1 METSTSTEASVQRPG
16 RGTRGARIAAIRG
29 NQSER
34 PKSPR
39 NKSPASKPQKE
50 EQARP
55 IRGTEN
61 GSRGSRIIKPRGRG
75 RGRGRIMRRGYR
87 PRPRQPNFRRRL
99 ERAQFAMR
107 NPRGNRGRFRG
118 RRGYFG
124 MFRRIFRRRS
134 IFIKGFPKNITEK
147 TITTML
153 EKEGRIL
160 RVTLLKDNQGE
171 SRGMAFAEFQNPRDA
186 LKVVQ
191 KYKTKEFEG
200 HNIFVA
206 FKRDNRFRNNNYP
219 RFFNRNRNNRQ
230 FNGFRPGFNPN
241 RFKRPMRPMRNII
254 RGGRGRG
261 RGRIGGRGRGF

>member
-1 METSTSTEASVQRPG
+1 METSSTEASNQRSA
-16 RGTRGARIAAIRG
+16 RGTRRARISAIRG

-39 NKSPASKPQKE
+39 NKSPPSKSPKE
-50 EQARP
+50 EQSRP
-55 IRGTEN
+55 IRGTQN
-61 GSRGSRIIKPRGRG
+61 SSRGSRIARPRGRV
-75 RGRGRIMRRGYR
+75 RGMRRGFR

-124 MFRRIFRRRS
+124 MFRRLFRRRS

-153 EKEGRIL
+153 QKEGRIL
-160 RVTLLKDNQGE
+160 RVTLLKDNKGE

-191 KYKTKEFEG
+191 NYKGKKFEG
-200 HNIFVA
+200 YNIFVA
-206 FKRDNRFRNNNYP
+206 FKRDNNRFRNNYYP

-230 FNGFRPGFNPN
+230 FNGFRSGFNSN
-241 RFKRPMRPMRNII
+241 RFQRQMRPMRNII

-261 RGRIGGRGRGF
+261 RGRGRGF

>member
-1 METSTSTEASVQRPG
+1 MDTSTSTEVLIQRPG

-39 NKSPASKPQKE
+39 NKSPASKPPKE
-50 EQARP
+50 EQSRP
-55 IRGTEN
+55 IRGTQS
-61 GSRGSRIIKPRGRG
+61 GSRGSRIVRP
-75 RGRGRIMRRGYR
+75 RGRGRIMRRGNR

-124 MFRRIFRRRS
+124 MFRRFFRRRS

-153 EKEGRIL
+153 QKEGRIL
-160 RVTLLKDNQGE
+160 RVTLLKDSQGE

-186 LKVVQ
+186 LKVVRE
-191 KYKTKEFEG
+191 YKTKEIEG

-206 FKRDNRFRNNNYP
+206 FKRDNNRFRNNNYQ

-241 RFKRPMRPMRNII
+241 RFQKQMRPLRNII

-261 RGRIGGRGRGF
+261 RGRSRGRGRGF

>member
-61 GSRGSRIIKPRGRG
+61 GSRGSRIIKPRG

-186 LKVVQ
+186 SKVVQ
-191 KYKTKEFEG
+191 TYKTKEFEG
-200 HNIFVA
+200 YNIFVA

-219 RFFNRNRNNRQ
+219 RFFIRNRNNRQ

-241 RFKRPMRPMRNII
+241 RFQRQIRPIRNII